1 MEYGTPVSVWC
12 KGSLKQMGD
21 EVVFCQEGIN
31 YDYTYRPAC
40 VDPSK
45 FYCYIS
51 LQLSSVFFS
60 IICF

>member
-45 FYCYIS
+45 FHNI
-51 LQLSSVFFS
+51 LVKFTTFF
-60 IICF
+60 CFI